1 MNSIWWQQELEKN
14 GEKFTKLLEG
24 RIYKWDELP
33 LKRSWDIVEKRG
45 GGKESTLFY
54 NIPVAFDIETTSMRM
69 TELKD
74 SYGYMYHW
82 QMCINEDVVFGRT
95 WAEFILFLKRIINE
109 MSTLTYH
116 LVIYVHNLGFEW
128 QFMNQFLKLIDD
140 DIKVFYPK
148 KRMPLV
154 IRMENSG
161 IEFRCSWKLSNMSA
175 GKYIENAGSVY
186 RKQPSKKKTGDTGFD
201 YTKIRTPQDE
211 LTDTEKVYC
220 YCDVRGICDA
230 IRKELEHGYDI
241 TTIPLTSTSFVRRD
255 TLRSYQ
261 YYDKWINGEAVP
273 SEWGTLYN
281 RLPYHVKKKP
291 GKSYHFRTEFK
302 KSAID
307 PALYQLMKDVGR
319 GGDTKANIIYVGKI
333 SKGVYS
339 FDRISS
345 YPAVQMT
352 YKYPCGKWIRYNPD
366 SKDTFREYM
375 YDDNMASM
383 CMVYLENV
391 RLKKGAACPYIAISK
406 CKNHKGAKCDNGKVW
421 KADALKLG
429 ITEIDFRIIDMF
441 YEFDIVGFDM
451 FYRAYKDYLPIPLR
465 AVNLFYFMNKCT
477 LKSVDDYLYMKSKN
491 KLNGIFG
498 MTYTDIVHDKWL
510 LDLET
515 LEWTLEKGDV
525 QAAIDKYYS
534 NKSSCLRYDTGIY
547 TTAYARYE
555 LNIAIN
561 AVGRK
566 NFLYADTDSV
576 KWCPVDS
583 AEEQRILKWFSD
595 KNKEL
600 TEKAIEME
608 AYVDYKNKR
617 YVLGVWENESK
628 DGGVLYDEFI
638 THGAKKYAYKHT
650 EINGGDFNV
659 TVAGLGKENGAAWYK
674 ECANFKTGS
683 TVDVG
688 DSGRTLSVW
697 RDEPIHTIVV
707 NGCEI
712 ETASSCAVFETSYTL
727 DYGRDYRSLLNEK
740 QIFLK

>member
-1 MNSIWWQQELEKN
+1 MQNIWWMQELKDKKGN
-14 GEKFTKLLEG
+14 KYDAFVDGK
-24 RIYKWDELP
+24 IYKWDELP
-33 LKRSWDIVEKRG
+33 LKRTWDIVEKRNG
-45 GGKESTLFY
+45 SDSTLFY
-54 NIPVAFDIETTSMRM
+54 NIPVCFDIETTSMRM
-69 TELKD
+69 PELKD
-74 SYGYMYHW
+74 SYGFMYHW
-82 QMCINEDVVFGRT
+82 QMCINEEVVFGRT

-128 QFMNQFLKLIDD
+128 QFMSQFIKLIDD

-175 GKYIENAGSVY
+175 GKYIENAESIY

-211 LTDTEKVYC
+211 LTTMEKAYC

-230 IRKELEHGYDI
+230 IKKELEHGYVI
-241 TTIPLTSTSFVRRD
+241 TTIPLTSTGFVRRD

-261 YYDKWINGEAVP
+261 YYDKWINGEHVP
-273 SEWGTLYN
+273 SEWGDLYA
-281 RLPYHVKKKP
+281 RLPYHVKPKNGKK
-291 GKSYHFRTEFK
+291 YHFRTEFK

-307 PALYQLMKDVGR
+307 TVQYQLMKDVSR
-319 GGDTKANIIYVGKI
+319 GGDTKANIVYAGKI

-339 FDRISS
+339 FDRVSS

-366 SKDTFREYM
+366 NIDTFREYM

-383 CMVYLENV
+383 CMIYLENV

-441 YEFDIVGFDM
+441 YDFDIVAFDT
-451 FYRAYKDYLPIPLR
+451 FYRAYKDYLPVPLR
-465 AVNLFYFMNKCT
+465 AVNLFYFHNKCA
-477 LKSVDDYLYMKSKN
+477 LKGIDDYLYLKSKN

-525 QAAIDKYYS
+525 QAAIDKYYTS
-534 NKSSCLRYDTGIY
+534 KSACLRYDTGIY

-555 LNIAIN
+555 LNLAIN

-576 KWCPVDS
+576 KWCPVNKD
-583 AEEQRILKWFSD
+583 EEQRILKWFAD

-600 TEKAIEME
+600 TEKALEME

-628 DGGVLYDEFI
+628 DGGVLYEEFI

-650 EINGGDFNV
+650 EINGGDFGV
-659 TVAGLGKENGAAWYK
+659 TVAGLGKENGAEWYK
-674 ECANFKTGS
+674 DCARFKTGS

-688 DSGRTLSVW
+688 ESGRTLSVW

-707 NGCEI
+707 NGCEV

-727 DYGRDYRSLLNEK
+727 DYGRDYRTLLKEK